1 MKHPRTLRFGQGW
14 VAVAVCAL
22 LAMKPEVPQGAE
34 TRSPSSTGMSEAE
47 VLLNLLEQK
56 GLITAR
62 EADQT
67 RQELARRLA
76 AAEPARTET
85 NRIGLRSWVEK
96 LDLYGDLRLRFEHRS
111 GQDDSSPGGDHMDRN
126 RWRYRLR
133 AGANL
138 DLTESWRAGIRIE
151 TGPGGRSSNVTF
163 GDDSGPW
170 GKDSDRL
177 YLGLLFMQWTPCE
190 WATFTAGRQENPF
203 VTTVLAWDHDLA
215 PEGLSQ
221 SFRYRTGS
229 VEWFATFG
237 QFLYD
242 DANPDNPFGNGPSW
256 ADAYLFGQQLGIRWT
271 PHKQWKLT
279 VAPLLTFYTG
289 AGDSFRTDFT
299 GLTAAGSTGINDL
312 CILET
317 PVEVAWSGWMV
328 PVRLFGD
335 FAVNLSGSERAR
347 AAGQPAYDDEIYAW
361 LAGVE
366 LGSARK
372 KGGWSLRALYMVSG
386 LFALDPNLVDSDLFD
401 SRLNMR
407 GVALQ
412 GSYALTD
419 FLSLSVTYARAE
431 RKEKAL
437 PTGFTGDLRDA
448 SRTAWLDQYQ
458 LFQADLNLR
467 F

>member
-1 MKHPRTLRFGQGW
+1 MSG
-14 VAVAVCAL
+14 CAL
-22 LAMKPEVPQGAE
+22 LAAWLGVCGAGGQQPP
-34 TRSPSSTGMSEAE
+34 PSAGPSEAE

-56 GLITAR
+56 GLITAQ
-62 EADQT
+62 EAAQT
-67 RQELARRLA
+67 RQELSRRLTRA
-76 AAEPARTET
+76 QTVQEEPGRVT
-85 NRIGLRSWVEK
+85 LRSWVEK

-111 GQDDSSPGGDHMDRN
+111 GEDDLAAGDDRMERN

-138 DLTESWRAGIRIE
+138 DLGESWRAGIRIE

-170 GKDSDRL
+170 GKESDRL
-177 YLGLLFMQWTPCE
+177 FVGLLYLQWAPSQWLTL
-190 WATFTAGRQENPF
+190 TAGRQENPF

-215 PEGLSQ
+215 PEGLSE
-221 SFRYRTGS
+221 SFRYRIGS
-229 VEWFATFG
+229 VEWFATLG

-242 DANPDNPFGNGPSW
+242 DANPDNPFGGGPSW
-256 ADAYLFGQQLGIRWT
+256 ADAFLFGQQVGARWT
-271 PHKQWKLT
+271 PHKDWKIT
-279 VAPLLTFYTG
+279 VAPLLTLYSG
-289 AGDSFRTDFT
+289 AGDSFRTPFT
-299 GLTAAGSTGINDL
+299 GLTPAGTAGINDL
-312 CILET
+312 AMLEL
-317 PVEVAWSGWMV
+317 PVELAWSGWTV
-328 PVRLFGD
+328 PVRVFGD
-335 FAVNLSGSERAR
+335 FAVNLDGSDRAR
-347 AAGQPAYDDEIYAW
+347 AAGQAAYDDEVYAW

-372 KGGWSLRALYMVSG
+372 KGGWSARVFYLEHG

-407 GVALQ
+407 GVVVQ
-412 GSYALTD
+412 GSYAFTD
-419 FLSLSVTYARAE
+419 FLSLSLTYARAE

-437 PTGFTGDLRDA
+437 PTGAVGDLGG
-448 SRTAWLDQYQ
+448 SSGTAWLDDYQ